1 MSAGR
6 RYMVCSKK
14 PREPCKK
21 GVPEPQSGRTIG
33 LVRAGFLMK
42 LKGLQIGIDVA
53 LAHHGIV
60 SENVLV
66 LQPADRRPPDDK

>member
-1 MSAGR
+1 
-6 RYMVCSKK
+6 
-14 PREPCKK
+14 
-21 GVPEPQSGRTIG
+21 
-33 LVRAGFLMK
+33 MK

-53 LAHHGIV
+53 LAHDGIV

>member
-1 MSAGR
+1 
-6 RYMVCSKK
+6 VF
-14 PREPCKK
+14 
-21 GVPEPQSGRTIG
+21 
-33 LVRAGFLMK
+33 LVK

-53 LAHHGIV
+53 LLPDGIV